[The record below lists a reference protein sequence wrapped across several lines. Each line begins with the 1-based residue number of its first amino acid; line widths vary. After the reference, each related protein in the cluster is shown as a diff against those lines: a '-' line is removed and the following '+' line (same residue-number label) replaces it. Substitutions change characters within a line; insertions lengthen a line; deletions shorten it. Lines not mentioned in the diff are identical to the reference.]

1 MSDATRL
8 EVCVVACAEA
18 FRGDGAVMCSPM
30 GDVPGR
36 GARLAK
42 MTFEPDLYLPGEFGD
57 PPVTYR
63 EVFHTLWAGRRHVMM
78 GAAQLDR
85 HGAQNISAIGDHAHP
100 KVQLLGVRGAPGNTT
115 HHATSYWVPKHG
127 PRVFV
132 EAVDF
137 VCGVGGPHV
146 RRIISDLGVFD
157 LSGPGGTMAVVSVHP
172 GVGLDQV
179 QSATGF
185 PLHAPTPP
193 PATRLPTAAEL
204 RLLR

>member
-1 MSDATRL
+1 M
-8 EVCVVACAEA
+8 V
-18 FRGDGAVMCSPM
+18 SPM
-30 GDVPGR
+30 APFPR
-36 GARLAK
+36 LGARLAK
-42 MTFEPDLYLPGEFGD
+42 ATFAPDLYLPGEFGD
-57 PPVTYR
+57 PAVTYR

-100 KVQLLGVRGAPGNTT
+100 KVQLLGVRGAPGNTA

-132 EAVDF
+132 PTVDF

-157 LSGPGGTMAVVSVHP
+157 LSGPDGTMAVVSLHP
-172 GVGLDQV
+172 GVTPDDV
-179 QSATGF
+179 RTATGF
-185 PLHAPTPP
+185 SLHVPTPP
-193 PATRLPTAAEL
+193 PTTRLPTAAEL